1 MIPSPTASGAAL
13 TDAQCR
19 YLRLVAEGKTSKQ
32 IAQAVGGSHHTINV
46 QIGIAMRILGA
57 TSRQQA
63 AAMLDAAPLTP
74 SYEPS
79 YETPAIAEPAPA
91 GGRPLQQTGFDGDQ
105 RWTIPVATMAR
116 PINTMAAGR
125 RLVWIL
131 AIAASVTLLLA
142 GLVSGVLSLLSS
154 LGRLI

>member
-1 MIPSPTASGAAL
+1 
-13 TDAQCR
+13 
-19 YLRLVAEGKTSKQ
+19 
-32 IAQAVGGSHHTINV
+32 
-46 QIGIAMRILGA
+46 
-57 TSRQQA
+57 
-63 AAMLDAAPLTP
+63 
-74 SYEPS
+74 
-79 YETPAIAEPAPA
+79 
-91 GGRPLQQTGFDGDQ
+91 LQQTGFDGDQ